1 MRPKAGRGRGCRGI
15 VLAGTIALVFGLPAA
30 ASAAAVVVTDDAG
43 RTVRLPAVPERVV
56 SLAPGETEIVYALG
70 RGERLVAVNEWS
82 DFPPEA
88 LAVPRVRGIRPSL
101 EQMVALRP
109 DLILFVGGMGDVV
122 SQFEAQGLPVLVLA
136 PRNLEGV
143 YRGIERLGAVLGAP
157 ERARAIARGMRDRVA
172 GVRARLAGARR
183 PRVFYEVDG
192 TDPVRPFT
200 AGPGTFIH
208 ELLELA
214 GGENVA
220 AGAQGA
226 WPQISLERL
235 LKADPEIIIL
245 GDAIGVN
252 NPQTAEMVMRRPGWE
267 QVTAVR
273 RRAIHAVDGNL
284 AGRPGPRLVEGLEAL
299 ARIIH
304 PERFALGWHP
314 ERFAHRHLLA
324 SFLHVSFEAAPRMA
338 PRLGGACAAWR
349 H

>member
-1 MRPKAGRGRGCRGI
+1 VSRPLDCGRRNADSGVGLNPRGTAGRWGI
-15 VLAGTIALVFGLPAA
+15 VLAGAILLSGVPAA
-30 ASAAAVVVTDDAG
+30 ASGAAAIVVTDDAG
-43 RTVRLPAVPERVV
+43 RTVRLPGVPSRVV

-88 LAVPRVRGIRPSL
+88 LAKPRVRGIRPSL

-109 DLILFVGGMGDVV
+109 DLILFVGGMGDLV

-136 PRNLEGV
+136 PQNLEGL
-143 YRGIERLGAVLGAP
+143 YHGIERLGAVLGAS
-157 ERARAIARGMRDRVA
+157 ERARAITQGMRDRVA
-172 GVRARLAGARR
+172 GVRARVAGARR

-214 GGENVA
+214 GAENVA
-220 AGAQGA
+220 AGARGA
-226 WPQISLERL
+226 WPQISLEQV

-245 GDAIGVN
+245 GDAIAVN
-252 NPQTAEMVMRRPGWE
+252 TPQTPEMVTRRPGWE

-284 AGRPGPRLVEGLEAL
+284 VSRPGPRLVEGLEAL
-299 ARIIH
+299 ARLLH
-304 PERFALGWHP
+304 RDRFSDQRRATRDLG
-314 ERFAHRHLLA
+314 RADT
-324 SFLHVSFEAAPRMA
+324 AAPA
-338 PRLGGACAAWR
+338 PGVAR
-349 H
+349 